1 MTFWFAITP
10 LIAVAVIFVLW
21 PLIRGGE
28 GQDKL
33 AHAVAFYEARK
44 AELQRQRDT
53 GEISE
58 AECEGAITEQARN
71 LLVLG
76 RNEKAGPDKSG
87 ARAIRRR
94 KLAALAMLAGFPVL
108 SLGLY
113 LKIGT
118 PGAPDLPL
126 ASRQMAPQN
135 FDLVTALQKIEAHLA
150 RNPNDGRG
158 FEVVAPVYL
167 KAGRYQDAA
176 HAYRRVV
183 ELLGETPERLADL
196 GESLV
201 ADQNGIVSADA
212 RQAFERAA
220 TLQPDFAKA
229 RFYLALAREQDG
241 DAAGAL
247 AELRRIVGALPEGAA
262 RMRVMAEIERFQ
274 QEGKGDKEIT
284 GEASGPGSAAGKT
297 IAGLPEADRDA
308 AIRGMVDALD
318 ARLAASGG
326 TLDEWRRL
334 IQARLV
340 LNQRDQA
347 EATLTKARA
356 ALASDSAALGELDAL
371 AARIKADP
379 AIKAP

>member
-1 MTFWFAITP
+1 MTFWFAIIP
-10 LIAVAVIFVLW
+10 LIAFAVIYVLW
-21 PLIRGGE
+21 PLIQGGE
-28 GQDKL
+28 GQNKL

-44 AELQRQRDT
+44 AELLRQRDA
-53 GEISE
+53 GEISD
-58 AECEGAITEQARN
+58 AECEGAIAEQARN

-76 RNEKAGPDKSG
+76 RSEKAGKSGDG

-94 KLAALAMLAGFPVL
+94 KLAALAMLIGFPAL

-113 LKIGT
+113 MKIGA

-126 ASRQMAPQN
+126 ASREMAPQN

-201 ADQNGIVSADA
+201 ADQNGMVSADA

-220 TLQPDFAKA
+220 VLQSDFAKA

-241 DAAGAL
+241 DAVGAL
-247 AELRRIVGALPEGAA
+247 TELRRIVAALPEGPA

-274 QEGKGDKEIT
+274 KEGKGEP
-284 GEASGPGSAAGKT
+284 SGPGSATGKT

-347 EATLTKARA
+347 EATLAKART
-356 ALASDSAALGELDAL
+356 ALANDATAIAELDAL
-371 AARIKADP
+371 VAKIKADP

>member
-1 MTFWFAITP
+1 MTFWFAILP
-10 LIAVAVIFVLW
+10 LVAVAVIFVLW

-44 AELQRQRDT
+44 AELQRQRDA
-53 GEISE
+53 GEISDV
-58 AECEGAITEQARN
+58 ECEGAIAEQARN
-71 LLVLG
+71 LLALG
-76 RNEKAGPDKSG
+76 RNEKAGKSGDG

-94 KLAALAMLAGFPVL
+94 KLAALTMLIGLPAL
-108 SLGLY
+108 SLGVY

-212 RQAFERAA
+212 RQTFERAV

-247 AELRRIVGALPEGAA
+247 TEFRRIVAALPEGPA

-274 QEGKGDKEIT
+274 KEGKGEP
-284 GEASGPGSAAGKT
+284 SGPGSAAGKT

-347 EATLTKARA
+347 EATLVKART
-356 ALASDSAALGELDAL
+356 ALANDAAAMAELDAL
-371 AARIKADP
+371 AAKIKADP
-379 AIKAP
+379 ATKAP

>member
-1 MTFWFAITP
+1 MTFWFATLP

-33 AHAVAFYEARK
+33 AHAVAFYEARQ
-44 AELQRQRDT
+44 AELLRQRDA
-53 GEISE
+53 GEISG
-58 AECEGAITEQARN
+58 AEYEGAIAEQARN
-71 LLVLG
+71 LIALG
-76 RNEKAGPDKSG
+76 RSERAGTDHG
-87 ARAIRRR
+87 EARAMRRR
-94 KLAALAMLAGFPVL
+94 KLAALAMLAGFPAL

-113 LKIGT
+113 LKIGA

-135 FDLVTALQKIEAHLA
+135 FDLVTALQKIETHLA

-201 ADQNGIVSADA
+201 AGQNGIVSADA
-212 RQAFERAA
+212 RQAFERAV

-229 RFYLALAREQDG
+229 KFYLALAREQDG

-247 AELRRIVGALPEGAA
+247 TELRRIVAALPEGPA
-262 RMRVMAEIERFQ
+262 RMRVMAEIERFEK
-274 QEGKGDKEIT
+274 EGKGEV
-284 GEASGPGSAAGKT
+284 SGPGGPAGKT

-308 AIRGMVDALD
+308 AIRGMVDTLD
-318 ARLAASGG
+318 ARLSASGG

-347 EATLTKARA
+347 ETALAKARA
-356 ALASDSAALGELDAL
+356 ALAGDAAALGDLDAL
-371 AARIKADP
+371 ATTIRADP
-379 AIKAP
+379 AVKAP

>member
-1 MTFWFAITP
+1 MTFWFAILP
-10 LIAVAVIFVLW
+10 LVAVAVIFVLW

-44 AELQRQRDT
+44 AELLRQRDA

-58 AECEGAITEQARN
+58 AECEGAIAEQARN

-76 RNEKAGPDKSG
+76 RSEKAGKDRDG

-94 KLAALAMLAGFPVL
+94 KLAALAMLLGFPAL
-108 SLGLY
+108 SLALY
-113 LKIGT
+113 LKIGA

-220 TLQPDFAKA
+220 KLEPDFAKA

-247 AELRRIVGALPEGAA
+247 TELRRIVAALPEGPA

-274 QEGKGDKEIT
+274 REGKGET
-284 GEASGPGSAAGKT
+284 SGPGSAAGKT
-297 IAGLPEADRDA
+297 IAALPEADRDA

-318 ARLAASGG
+318 ARLTASGG
-326 TLDEWRRL
+326 TLEEWRRL
-334 IQARLV
+334 VQARLV
-340 LNQRDQA
+340 LGQRDQA
-347 EATLTKARA
+347 DAVLAKARA
-356 ALASDSAALGELDAL
+356 ALASDTTALAELDAL
-371 AARIKADP
+371 AAKIKADS
-379 AIKAP
+379 AVKAP